1 MCVPK
6 KNGAGRNTNI
16 LLGMFR
22 TLHQE
27 LVLQRN
33 VPEKVPVDSPVVDRP
48 NQAAYY
54 LIDGIRDGFRII
66 DTDKSPPSIDRRN
79 YPSAAVK
86 KFNPL

>member
-16 LLGMFR
+16 LLG

-27 LVLQRN
+27 LVLQLN
-33 VPEKVPVDSPVVDRP
+33 VPEKAPVDSPVVDRR

-66 DTDKSPPSIDRRN
+66 DTDKSPPSVDRRN

-86 KFNPL
+86 KFDPL